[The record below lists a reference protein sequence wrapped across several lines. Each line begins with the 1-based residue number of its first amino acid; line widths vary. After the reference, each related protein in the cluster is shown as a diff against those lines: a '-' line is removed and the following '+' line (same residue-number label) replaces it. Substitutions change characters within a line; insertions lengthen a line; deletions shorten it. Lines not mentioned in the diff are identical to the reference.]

1 MTRSKCESGIDQIR
15 VHPVQ
20 SNTMKKLTSSSR
32 NVTVVLQIM
41 FIAMSMWIQ
50 LDLHDNVDRSYF
62 LSRKLFRVFLAV
74 YMNCTVLYGSS
85 QGVVV
90 AIISR
95 LRNGQAKNLISI
107 FGRPVL
113 GPAQPS
119 IESIAEPL
127 SLGIKR

>member
-20 SNTMKKLTSSSR
+20 SNTMKKWTSSSR
-32 NVTVVLQIM
+32 NITVVLQIM
-41 FIAMSMWIQ
+41 FIAMSMWTQ
-50 LDLHDNVDRSYF
+50 LDLHDNFDSSYF
-62 LSRKLFRVFLAV
+62 LFGKLFHLFLAV
-74 YMNCTVLYGSS
+74 SMDGRS

-90 AIISR
+90 ARMTR
-95 LRNGQAKNLISI
+95 LRNGQSKNLVSI
-107 FGRPVL
+107 FARPVL

-119 IESIAEPL
+119 IQSVAEPL